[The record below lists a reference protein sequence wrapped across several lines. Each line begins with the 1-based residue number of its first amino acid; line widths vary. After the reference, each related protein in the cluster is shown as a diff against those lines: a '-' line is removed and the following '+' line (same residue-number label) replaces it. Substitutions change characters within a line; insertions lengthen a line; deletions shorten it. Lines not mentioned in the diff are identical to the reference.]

1 MTDPDPRRGGTRA
14 ITSLNNASVK
24 AIRALRMRKV
34 RRQTGLFTA
43 EGASLL
49 LMARAAGWS
58 PRSLLFLAG
67 SAERGVAAALVTW
80 ARSWGAECLEV
91 SAAVLGKLAAK
102 DNPQTMLGVFEQRW
116 APEPDA
122 ARLPRSALWLAL
134 EGVRDPG
141 NLGTIIRTLDAVGAS
156 GAILVGNTVDPYA
169 YDSVRAS
176 MGSIF
181 NVPLLR
187 QTTEGFLA
195 WRARFSGE
203 VVAAELGAGEDFRA
217 RAYSRPA
224 LLMMGSE
231 GAGLTPALAIAASR
245 RVKIPMA
252 GRLDSLNLAVAT
264 ALMLYEIARAD
275 LHL

>member
-1 MTDPDPRRGGTRA
+1 MADPDPRRGATRA
-14 ITSLNNASVK
+14 VTSLNNASVK

-34 RRQTGLFTA
+34 RRQTGLFAA

-67 SAERGVAAALVTW
+67 SAERGVAATLAAW
-80 ARSWGAECLEV
+80 ARASGAECLEV

-102 DNPQTMLGVFEQRW
+102 DNPQSVLGVFEQRW

-122 ARLPRSALWLAL
+122 ARLPASALWLAL

-141 NLGTIIRTLDAVGAS
+141 NLGTIIRTLDAVGGS

-169 YDSVRAS
+169 HEAVRAS

-181 NVPLLR
+181 NVSLLR
-187 QTTEGFLA
+187 QTAEKFLA
-195 WRARFSGE
+195 WRAGFSGE
-203 VVAAELGAGEDFRA
+203 VVAAELRAGEDFRA
-217 RAYSRPA
+217 HPYSRPV

-231 GAGLTPALAIAASR
+231 GAGLTPELAGASTR

-264 ALMLYEIARAD
+264 ALMLYEIARTE
-275 LHL
+275 LRL